1 VASQAAPTKGEGL
14 TIWGDAAPCVGAA
27 PCDAPGLPDG
37 PTAVP
42 DGKAVTTTLAGHL
55 APDAAGAR
63 LPSEPRCTLPARRAD
78 RVDEPPERAGAA

>member
-1 VASQAAPTKGEGL
+1 VASQAAPTKGDGG
-14 TIWGDAAPCVGAA
+14 TVRGDAAPCVGAA
-27 PCDAPGLPDG
+27 PCDVPGLPDG

-42 DGKAVTTTLAGHL
+42 DGKAATAALAGRL

-78 RVDEPPERAGAA
+78 RIDEPPERAGVA